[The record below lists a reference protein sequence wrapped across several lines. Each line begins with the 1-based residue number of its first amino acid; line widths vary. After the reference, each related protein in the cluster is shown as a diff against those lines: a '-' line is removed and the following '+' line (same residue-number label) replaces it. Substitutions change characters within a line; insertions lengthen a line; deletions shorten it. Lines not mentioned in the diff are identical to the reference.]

1 MFFPKSI
8 GLSIHGNDL
17 IISKTSQKFLKCA
30 SESTVVKD
38 FLLKE
43 SLDLKL
49 IIDARGFQT
58 RDIILSWPRE
68 KTIVRE
74 IELPGSSIN
83 ELRES
88 ISYQLDSFI
97 LFSEDDVY
105 YDLYPS
111 NSSEYGEKAFLFA
124 IKKEELDEIM
134 SKLESSNLK
143 PNRVIISPLTY
154 VPLVSDNKV
163 AVIEKYKDLYTF
175 NLYVDSTLV
184 NTALVRTEDDLKEKI
199 NENKPDDL
207 IFLGQEHGDI
217 IELNNDEVNV
227 EYWERS
233 KQSLGAALNGLSECL
248 NKFNVLKVKGG
259 KRYISQL
266 ALTGMLSLLILAFAF
281 ILPGIIKHKKV
292 QSIRAI
298 DARLEELHPK
308 VMIASR
314 LRDEIYSVLETTN
327 KINDIVKNKSHRIY
341 LLAELTRAIPDD
353 TWIKQLSFKKGNFE
367 IEVVG
372 LSGAKVLTLLEN
384 SPEFKHVSFT
394 SSVVKDR
401 SGKEKF
407 KIKGN
412 TR

>member
-1 MFFPKSI
+1 
-8 GLSIHGNDL
+8 
-17 IISKTSQKFLKCA
+17 
-30 SESTVVKD
+30 
-38 FLLKE
+38 
-43 SLDLKL
+43 
-49 IIDARGFQT
+49 
-58 RDIILSWPRE
+58 LSWPRE
-68 KTIVRE
+68 RTIVRE

-105 YDLYPS
+105 YDIYPS

-134 SKLESSNLK
+134 SKLESANLK
-143 PNRVIISPLTY
+143 PNRVIISLLTY
-154 VPLVSDNKV
+154 VPLINDNKV
-163 AVIEKYKDLYTF
+163 TVIEKCKDLYTF

-184 NTALVRTEDDLKEKI
+184 NTALVRTEGDVKEKI
-199 NENKPDDL
+199 YENKPDDV
-207 IFLGQEHGDI
+207 IFLAQERDDI

-233 KQSLGAALNGLSECL
+233 KESLGAALNGLSECL
-248 NKFNVLKVKGG
+248 NRFNVLKVKG
-259 KRYISQL
+259 KRYVSQL
-266 ALTGMLSLLILAFAF
+266 ALTGMLLLLILAFAF

-292 QSIRAI
+292 QSIMAI

-308 VMIASR
+308 VKISSR
-314 LRDEIYSVLETTN
+314 FRDEIDSVLETTS
-327 KINDIVKNKSHRIY
+327 KIKDIVRNKSPLIH
-341 LLAELTRAIPDD
+341 LLVELTRAIPDD
-353 TWIKQLSFKKGNFE
+353 TWIKQLSIKRGNFE
-367 IEVVG
+367 IEGVG

-384 SPEFKHVSFT
+384 SPEFQHVSFT

>member
-17 IISKTSQKFLKCA
+17 IVSKTSQKFIKCA
-30 SESTVVKD
+30 FENTVVKD

-49 IIDARGFQT
+49 IIGARGFQA

-68 KTIVRE
+68 RTIVRE

-83 ELRES
+83 ELKES

-105 YDLYPS
+105 YDIYPS
-111 NSSEYGEKAFLFA
+111 NSSEYGEKAFLFT

-134 SKLESSNLK
+134 SKLESANLK
-143 PNRVIISPLTY
+143 PDRVIISPLSY
-154 VPLVSDNKV
+154 IPLVNDNKV
-163 AVIEKYKDLYTF
+163 TVIEKCKDSYTF

-184 NTALVRTEDDLKEKI
+184 NTALVRTEDVLKEKI
-199 NENKPDDL
+199 RENKPDDI
-207 IFLGQEHGDI
+207 IFLGREHGDI
-217 IELNNDEVNV
+217 IELNKDNINV

-233 KQSLGAALNGLSECL
+233 KESLGAALNGLSEGL
-248 NKFNVLKVKGG
+248 DRFNVLKVKG
-259 KRYISQL
+259 KRYIPQL
-266 ALTGMLSLLILAFAF
+266 ALAGVLSLLILAFVF

-292 QSIRAI
+292 QSIMAI
-298 DARLEELHPK
+298 DARLEELHPE

-314 LRDEIYSVLETTN
+314 LRDEINSVMKTTG
-327 KINDIVKNKSHRIY
+327 KINDIIKNKSHRTY
-341 LLAELTRAIPDD
+341 LLAAITRAIPDD

-367 IEVVG
+367 IEG
-372 LSGAKVLTLLEN
+372 IGKSGTKVLTLLEN
-384 SPEFKHVSFT
+384 SPEFNHVSFT
-394 SSVVKDR
+394 SSVIKDK

-407 KIKGN
+407 KIKGR

>member
-8 GLSIHGNDL
+8 GLSINGNDL
-17 IISKTSQKFLKCA
+17 IVSKTSQKFIKCA
-30 SESTVVKD
+30 FENTVVKD

-49 IIDARGFQT
+49 IIGARGFQA

-68 KTIVRE
+68 RTIVRE

-83 ELRES
+83 ELKES

-105 YDLYPS
+105 YDIYPS
-111 NSSEYGEKAFLFA
+111 NSSEYGEKAFLFT

-134 SKLESSNLK
+134 SKLESANLK
-143 PNRVIISPLTY
+143 PDRVIISPLSY
-154 VPLVSDNKV
+154 IPLVNDNKV
-163 AVIEKYKDLYTF
+163 IVIEKYKDSYTF

-184 NTALVRTEDDLKEKI
+184 NTALARTEDVLKEKI
-199 NENKPDDL
+199 GENKPDDI
-207 IFLGQEHGDI
+207 IFLGREHGDI
-217 IELNNDEVNV
+217 IKLNNDEVNV

-233 KQSLGAALNGLSECL
+233 KESLGAALNGLSECL
-248 NKFNVLKVKGG
+248 DRFNILKVKG
-259 KRYISQL
+259 KRYIPQV

-298 DARLEELHPK
+298 DARIEKLHSK
-308 VMIASR
+308 VMVASR

-327 KINDIVKNKSHRIY
+327 KINDIVKNKSHRTD

-353 TWIKQLSFKKGNFE
+353 TWIKQLSFKKDNFE
-367 IEVVG
+367 IEG
-372 LSGAKVLTLLEN
+372 IGKSGAKVLTLLEN
-384 SPEFKHVSFT
+384 SPKFDHVSFT
-394 SSVVKDR
+394 SSVVKDK

-407 KIKGN
+407 KIKG
-412 TR
+412 RIR

>member
-1 MFFPKSI
+1 MFSPKSI

-17 IISKTSQKFLKCA
+17 IISKTSQKFLKYA

-49 IIDARGFQT
+49 IIDARSFQT

-105 YDLYPS
+105 YDIYPS

-124 IKKEELDEIM
+124 IKREELDEIM
-134 SKLESSNLK
+134 SKLESLNLK

-154 VPLVSDNKV
+154 VPLVNDNKV
-163 AVIEKYKDLYTF
+163 TVIEECKDSYTF
-175 NLYVDSTLV
+175 NLYMDSILV
-184 NTALVRTEDDLKEKI
+184 NTAIVRTEEDLKEKI
-199 NENKPDDL
+199 YENKPDDV
-207 IFLGQEHGDI
+207 IFLIQERDNI
-217 IELNNDEVNV
+217 NDLNDDDMNV

-248 NKFNVLKVKGG
+248 NRFNVLKVKG
-259 KRYISQL
+259 KRYVSQL
-266 ALTGMLSLLILAFAF
+266 ALTGILSFLILAFAF
-281 ILPGIIKHKKV
+281 ILPGIIKYKKV

-308 VMIASR
+308 VKISIR
-314 LRDEIYSVLETTN
+314 FRDEIDSVLETTS
-327 KINDIVKNKSHRIY
+327 KIKDIVKNKSPRIH

-353 TWIKQLSFKKGNFE
+353 TWIKQLSIKMGNFE
-367 IEVVG
+367 IEGVG

-384 SPEFKHVSFT
+384 SPEFQHVSFS

>member
-1 MFFPKSI
+1 MFSPKSI

-17 IISKTSQKFLKCA
+17 IISKTSQKFLKYV

-49 IIDARGFQT
+49 IIDALSFQT

-105 YDLYPS
+105 YDIYPS

-124 IKKEELDEIM
+124 IKREELDEIM
-134 SKLESSNLK
+134 SKLESLNLK

-154 VPLVSDNKV
+154 VPLVNDNKV
-163 AVIEKYKDLYTF
+163 TVIEECKDSYTF
-175 NLYVDSTLV
+175 NLYMDSILV
-184 NTALVRTEDDLKEKI
+184 NTAIVRTEEDLKEKI
-199 NENKPDDL
+199 YENKPDDV
-207 IFLGQEHGDI
+207 IFLIQERDNI
-217 IELNNDEVNV
+217 NDLNDDDMNV

-248 NKFNVLKVKGG
+248 NRFNVLKVKG
-259 KRYISQL
+259 KRYVSQL
-266 ALTGMLSLLILAFAF
+266 ALTGILSFLILAFAF
-281 ILPGIIKHKKV
+281 ILPGIIKYKKV

-308 VMIASR
+308 VKISIR
-314 LRDEIYSVLETTN
+314 FRDEIDSILETTS
-327 KINDIVKNKSHRIY
+327 KIKDIVKNKSPRIH

-353 TWIKQLSFKKGNFE
+353 TWIKQLSIKMGNFE
-367 IEVVG
+367 IEGVG

-384 SPEFKHVSFT
+384 SPEFQHVSFS

>member
-8 GLSIHGNDL
+8 GLSINGNDL

-68 KTIVRE
+68 RTIVRE

-105 YDLYPS
+105 YDIYPS

-134 SKLESSNLK
+134 SKLESANLK
-143 PNRVIISPLTY
+143 PNRVIISLLTY
-154 VPLVSDNKV
+154 VPLINDNKV
-163 AVIEKYKDLYTF
+163 TVIEKCKDLYTF

-184 NTALVRTEDDLKEKI
+184 NTALVRTEGDVKEKI
-199 NENKPDDL
+199 YENKPDDV
-207 IFLGQEHGDI
+207 IFLAQERDDI

-233 KQSLGAALNGLSECL
+233 KESLGAALNGLSECL
-248 NKFNVLKVKGG
+248 NRFNVLKVKG
-259 KRYISQL
+259 KRYVSQL

-292 QSIRAI
+292 QSIMAI

-308 VMIASR
+308 VKISSR
-314 LRDEIYSVLETTN
+314 FRDEIDSVLETTS
-327 KINDIVKNKSHRIY
+327 KIKDIVRNKSPLIH
-341 LLAELTRAIPDD
+341 LLVELTRAIPDD
-353 TWIKQLSFKKGNFE
+353 TWIKQLSIKRGNFE
-367 IEVVG
+367 IEGVG

-384 SPEFKHVSFT
+384 SPEFQHVSFT

>member
-17 IISKTSQKFLKCA
+17 IISKTSQKFIKCA
-30 SESTVVKD
+30 FESTVVKD

-83 ELRES
+83 ELKES

-105 YDLYPS
+105 YDIYPS
-111 NSSEYGEKAFLFA
+111 NSSEYGDKAFLFA
-124 IKKEELDEIM
+124 IKREELDEIM
-134 SKLESSNLK
+134 SKLEASNLK

-154 VPLVSDNKV
+154 VPLVNDNKV
-163 AVIEKYKDLYTF
+163 TVIEKCKDSYTF

-184 NTALVRTEDDLKEKI
+184 NTALVRTEDLKEKI
-199 NENKPDDL
+199 NENKPVDL
-207 IFLGQEHGDI
+207 IFLGQEHGGI
-217 IELNNDEVNV
+217 IDLNKDHMNV

-233 KQSLGAALNGLSECL
+233 KESLGAALNGLSECL
-248 NKFNVLKVKGG
+248 NRFNVLKVQGR
-259 KRYISQL
+259 RYVSQL
-266 ALTGMLSLLILAFAF
+266 ALTGILSLSILAFAF
-281 ILPGIIKHKKV
+281 ILPGIIKYKKV

-308 VMIASR
+308 VMRASK
-314 LRDEIYSVLETTN
+314 LRDKIYSVLETTN
-327 KINDIVKNKSHRIY
+327 KINDIVKNKSHRTY
-341 LLAELTRAIPDD
+341 LLAELTRVIPDD
-353 TWIKQLSFKKGNFE
+353 TWIKQLSFKRGNFE
-367 IEVVG
+367 IEG
-372 LSGAKVLTLLEN
+372 IGKSGAKVLTLLEN
-384 SPEFKHVSFT
+384 SPEFMQVSFT

>member
-8 GLSIHGNDL
+8 GLSFHGNDL
-17 IISKTSQKFLKCA
+17 IISKASQKFIKYA

-68 KTIVRE
+68 RTIVRE

-83 ELRES
+83 ELKES

-97 LFSEDDVY
+97 LFSENDVY
-105 YDLYPS
+105 YGMYPS
-111 NSSEYGEKAFLFA
+111 NSSEYGEKTFIFA
-124 IKKEELDEIM
+124 IKREELDEVM
-134 SKLESSNLK
+134 SKLESANLK
-143 PNRVIISPLTY
+143 PDRVIISPLSY
-154 VPLVSDNKV
+154 VPLVNDNKV
-163 AVIEKYKDLYTF
+163 TVIEKCKDSYTF

-184 NTALVRTEDDLKEKI
+184 NTALVRTEGDLKEKI

-233 KQSLGAALNGLSECL
+233 KESLGAALNGLSEYL
-248 NKFNVLKVKGG
+248 NRFNVLKVKG
-259 KRYISQL
+259 KRYVSQL
-266 ALTGMLSLLILAFAF
+266 VLTGILSLLILAFAF
-281 ILPGIIKHKKV
+281 ILPGIIKYKKV
-292 QSIRAI
+292 QSIRSI
-298 DARLEELHPK
+298 DARLEKLHSK

-314 LRDEIYSVLETTN
+314 FRDEIDSVLETTS
-327 KINDIVKNKSHRIY
+327 KIKEIVKNKLHRTD

-367 IEVVG
+367 IEG
-372 LSGAKVLTLLEN
+372 IGKSGAKVLTLLEN
-384 SPEFKHVSFT
+384 SPEFQHVSFS
-394 SSVVKDR
+394 SSVVKDK

>member
-8 GLSIHGNDL
+8 GLSFHGNDL
-17 IISKTSQKFLKCA
+17 IISKVSQKFIKCA
-30 SESTVVKD
+30 SENTVVKD

-68 KTIVRE
+68 RTIVRE

-83 ELRES
+83 ELKES

-105 YDLYPS
+105 YGMYPS
-111 NSSEYGEKAFLFA
+111 NSSEYGEKAFIFA
-124 IKKEELDEIM
+124 IKREELDEIM
-134 SKLESSNLK
+134 SKLESANLK
-143 PNRVIISPLTY
+143 PDRVIISPLSY
-154 VPLVSDNKV
+154 IPLVNDDKV
-163 AVIEKYKDLYTF
+163 VVIEKYKDSYTF

-199 NENKPDDL
+199 NENEPDDL

-233 KQSLGAALNGLSECL
+233 KESLGAALNGLSECL
-248 NKFNVLKVKGG
+248 NRFNVLKVKG
-259 KRYISQL
+259 KRYVSQL
-266 ALTGMLSLLILAFAF
+266 ALTGILSLLILAFAF
-281 ILPGIIKHKKV
+281 ILPGIIKYKKV
-292 QSIRAI
+292 QSLRAI
-298 DARLEELHPK
+298 EARLEELHPK

-314 LRDEIYSVLETTN
+314 LRDEIDSVLETTS
-327 KINDIVKNKSHRIY
+327 KIKDIVKNKPHRTA
-341 LLAELTRAIPDD
+341 LLAELTRVIPDD

-367 IEVVG
+367 IEG
-372 LSGAKVLTLLEN
+372 IGKSGAKVLTLLEN

-407 KIKGN
+407 KIKGY

>member
-8 GLSIHGNDL
+8 GLSLHGNDL
-17 IISKTSQKFLKCA
+17 IISKTSQKFIKCA
-30 SESTVVKD
+30 FESTVVKD

-58 RDIILSWPRE
+58 GDIILSWPRE

-105 YDLYPS
+105 YDMYPS

-154 VPLVSDNKV
+154 VPLVNDNKV
-163 AVIEKYKDLYTF
+163 TVIEKCKDSYTF
-175 NLYVDSTLV
+175 NLYMDSILV
-184 NTALVRTEDDLKEKI
+184 NTSLVRTEDDLMEKI
-199 NENKPDDL
+199 YENKPDD
-207 IFLGQEHGDI
+207 IVFLDQEHGDI
-217 IELNNDEVNV
+217 IEPNNDEVNL

-233 KQSLGAALNGLSECL
+233 KEPLGAALNGLSECL
-248 NKFNVLKVKGG
+248 NRFNVLKVKG
-259 KRYISQL
+259 KRHISQL
-266 ALTGMLSLLILAFAF
+266 ALTGILSLLIFAFTF

-292 QSIRAI
+292 QSIREI
-298 DARLEELHPK
+298 DARLEELHPR

-314 LRDEIYSVLETTN
+314 LRDEIYRVQETTN
-327 KINDIVKNKSHRIY
+327 KINDIVKNKSHWIP

-367 IEVVG
+367 IEGVG
-372 LSGAKVLTLLEN
+372 LSGTKVLTLLEN
-384 SPEFKHVSFT
+384 SPKFQNVSFS
-394 SSVVKDR
+394 SSVVKDK

-407 KIKGN
+407 KIRGN